1 MKNVE
6 ITTTTGDKHW
16 ISRSVAVAGF
26 VFVRHNGITYILA
39 NKRGV
44 GVPNHQGLWNC
55 PCGYLDWD
63 ETTKEGCAREI
74 YEESGIRVQPGDLVF
89 QDVDDNPNKEE
100 QNITFRYSYFN
111 IVNKLPQTTDAF
123 SEYEEIADIKWIPI
137 VDVHL
142 YNWAFKHDEIIMN
155 ILENW

>member
-1 MKNVE
+1 MLMTILIKKN
-6 ITTTTGDKHW
+6 
-16 ISRSVAVAGF
+16 R
-26 VFVRHNGITYILA
+26 IL
-39 NKRGV
+39 
-44 GVPNHQGLWNC
+44 HSDIL
-55 PCGYLDWD
+55 
-63 ETTKEGCAREI
+63 I
-74 YEESGIRVQPGDLVF
+74 
-89 QDVDDNPNKEE
+89 
-100 QNITFRYSYFN
+100 N